1 MTSDPGRQPERT
13 VLAWRRTTLT
23 VSIVTALVGRH
34 ALMSG
39 AGAAGGVLTVL
50 ALAGWFAVVA
60 IIEHRTATIAPAPPE
75 PSRALPLLAL
85 VTVGFAMLGLVL
97 VFTPVA

>member
-1 MTSDPGRQPERT
+1 MTRDPGRQPERT
-13 VLAWRRTTLT
+13 ILAWRRTALT
-23 VSIVTALVGRH
+23 ASVVTALVGRQ

-39 AGAAGGVLTVL
+39 AVGGVLTVL

-60 IIEHRTATIAPAPPE
+60 ITEHRAATIAPAPPE

-85 VTVGFAMLGLVL
+85 VTVGFAVLGLIL
-97 VFTPVA
+97 VFAPVA